1 MYPPAIRHPLAWV
14 MKWGTSAAAAL
25 FFTQVNACASPASAV
40 ALLRCA
46 RINSAAAWAAIAPFR
61 ALRDRYLAI
70 TRCTEANNN
79 PPPACA

>member
-25 FFTQVNACASPASAV
+25 FFTQVNAFAAPASAV

-46 RINSAAAWAAIAPFR
+46 RINSATACAAIAPFR
-61 ALRDRYLAI
+61 LRHARDP
-70 TRCTEANNN
+70 RCYVNQKHSTKRKRV
-79 PPPACA
+79 